1 MYFDKYKNFMT
12 KSKLAIILE
21 YVILF
26 DFADHNIDS
35 RSKFLIHIGLE
46 KWHKISFMK
55 HPDFSF

>member
-21 YVILF
+21 SVILF
-26 DFADHNIDS
+26 DFAGHNIDS

-46 KWHKISFMK
+46 KWHKIS
-55 HPDFSF
+55 